1 MAAAAKNCTA
11 APCWTTTSTSKTNV
25 IYSTGAMME
34 DFEELRKM
42 LKADGLSQ
50 DEIDLVIEEL
60 TGHFDDGRWDE

>member
-1 MAAAAKNCTA
+1 
-11 APCWTTTSTSKTNV
+11 
-25 IYSTGAMME
+25 ME

-60 TGHFDDGRWDE
+60 TGHFDEGGWDE

>member
-1 MAAAAKNCTA
+1 MSPANRLLCQRQSRTQ
-11 APCWTTTSTSKTNV
+11 SKYNNV

-60 TGHFDDGRWDE
+60 TGHFDEGGWDE